1 MALQVERWDSQKHG
15 KLSSKTMLKRL
26 RDEGYSGSTYQLPP
40 GTHFPPHTHDCDK
53 KDSII
58 TGRFKFVSKDH
69 GEVTLEPGDMLHVPR
84 GMEHSAETVGTET
97 ANSNNNILCHT
108 SPGPAV
114 TALCWKARQQRSGW
128 DSAAERKERNVFSAT
143 AAGA

>member
-1 MALQVERWDSQKHG
+1 MQSLCTTASAGPARQLRPAWQSSSPTKVLKCWSQPIMALQVERWDSQKHG

-69 GEVTLEPGDMLHVPR
+69 GEVSTATLPR
-84 GMEHSAETVGTET
+84 LT
-97 ANSNNNILCHT
+97 ASWQGKPIC
-108 SPGPAV
+108 SK
-114 TALCWKARQQRSGW
+114 ALQRNFLGVN
-128 DSAAERKERNVFSAT
+128 R
-143 AAGA
+143 